1 MKKVLVIM
9 GGPRRGQNTERL
21 LDKFLEGLRD
31 SKEETHIKKVYLKDM
46 NINHCIGCGYCEK
59 TGKCFMNDDMDTLYK
74 DFDETDAVVIA
85 SPMFFN
91 SVTSYTKTMID
102 RCQIFWSSKYVLKKS
117 SIDRNKKRFGFF
129 ISVAG
134 APEDDPDY
142 FGPAKAVIKFFFRA
156 INTEYRGDIFAANT
170 DSIKTWEREELMNR
184 AYEAGKVFLKEL

>member
-31 SKEETHIKKVYLKDM
+31 SKEETLIKKVYLKDV

-59 TGKCFMNDDMDTLYK
+59 TGRCFMRDDMDILYK

-91 SVTSYTKTMID
+91 CVTSYTKTMID

-117 SIDRNKKRFGFF
+117 SIDRSKKRFGFF
-129 ISVAG
+129 ISVSG
-134 APEDDPDY
+134 GPEEITD
-142 FGPAKAVIKFFFRA
+142 FGPAKAVIKFFFKA

-170 DSIKTWEREELMNR
+170 DNIKTWEREELMNK
-184 AYEAGKVFLKEL
+184 AYEAGKGFLMEF